1 MRRIGL
7 TGGVGSGKS
16 TVAALLRG
24 LGAFVVDADEAAR
37 AVVEPGTEG
46 LRRVAAEFGP
56 RFLAGEGLDRRALA
70 ALVFSDPGARARLE
84 AILHPLVR
92 GWMADRL
99 QEAAA
104 HGTRL
109 AVLEVPLLYETGLD
123 AGLEGVIVVHVAPE
137 VQLRRL
143 TAGQG
148 YTEAEARARVAAQM
162 PIDEK
167 ARRARWLVDN
177 SGSRAR
183 TRARVRRLWEEIA
196 AGG

>member
-1 MRRIGL
+1 MRQIGL

-16 TVAALLRG
+16 TVAAVLRG

-56 RFLAGEGLDRRALA
+56 RFLAGAGLDRRALA

-84 AILHPLVR
+84 AIVHPLVR
-92 GWMADRL
+92 EWMADRL

-104 HGTRL
+104 GGARL

-123 AGLEGVIVVHVAPE
+123 AGLEGVIVVHVPPDLQ
-137 VQLRRL
+137 VRRL
-143 TAGQG
+143 IAGQA

-162 PIDEK
+162 PIDQK

-196 AGG
+196 AGA